1 MSLEN
6 ASPELQLAVDL
17 IYLLECNEID
27 PVTALAALDIVKR
40 DYQEKLQ
47 RAGVTSPICLPDGEQ
62 GQRRC
67 PFRLSTLISP
77 PSGRLHP
84 ATAFFSLPA
93 LRCPAGY
100 ADRPPAG

>member
-40 DYQEKLQ
+40 DYQKSCSAPASPL
-47 RAGVTSPICLPDGEQ
+47 PICLPDSEQ
-62 GQRRC
+62 DSAAV
-67 PFRLSTLISP
+67 PFVFQRLSAC
-77 PSGRLHP
+77 RL
-84 ATAFFSLPA
+84 AAFIRRQRSFTSCTSLPCW
-93 LRCPAGY
+93 LCR
-100 ADRPPAG
+100 